1 MAKIINKP
9 KKVLRCACGI
19 RLYTYAINIIF
30 MYHYYWDSQ
39 MMSRKIQAININ
51 EMIDPTF
58 TVCADFNQ
66 GNASMFG
73 NNAPGKQCVALM
85 IAVY

>member
-1 MAKIINKP
+1 
-9 KKVLRCACGI
+9 
-19 RLYTYAINIIF
+19 
-30 MYHYYWDSQ
+30 
-39 MMSRKIQAININ
+39 MSRKIQAININ

-58 TVCADFNQ
+58 IVCADFNQ
-66 GNASMFG
+66 GINASVFG